1 MKRLLILGGI
11 ALSKEIVETA
21 HSAGIDVYVTDYL
34 PDSPA
39 KRVADKSFMVST
51 TDVDAVVDLIKR
63 EHIDGVLTGYIDL
76 LLPYYVQI
84 CRKSGLP
91 CYATEEQIAITTDK
105 NRFKDLCRKY
115 SVPTVPE
122 YSYEEVLAG
131 KAVFPVLVKPVD
143 NSGALGIFICTNLDE
158 FKENYE
164 KSLAFSPSKHLLIE
178 RYMTGKEAT
187 IFYYLHKGEI
197 YLMGMGDRH
206 MLKFDDNLLPLPV
219 GYTFPSIY
227 LPMFEQEVNE
237 SVIAM
242 FKSLGMSEGMVFM
255 QSFIEEGKCLVY
267 EMGYRLTGSIEHHL
281 ISKST
286 GFNPLAAI
294 IDFAVGN
301 EVDDSS
307 INAIDPHKGCL
318 ANVSLLITPGTIKTY
333 RGIEEAKRLD
343 GVLHIFLSYDEGS
356 ELGKQIMGR
365 LAQLAVRVLIYAD
378 DKTELINRMEKV
390 KNTIQVL
397 DIDGR
402 DMLIKDYS
410 YVRMIQN

>member
-143 NSGALGIFICTNLDE
+143 NSGARGIFICTNLDE

-178 RYMTGKEAT
+178 RYMTGKEA
-187 IFYYLHKGEI
+187 IELVK
-197 YLMGMGDRH
+197 R
-206 MLKFDDNLLPLPV
+206 
-219 GYTFPSIY
+219 
-227 LPMFEQEVNE
+227 
-237 SVIAM
+237 
-242 FKSLGMSEGMVFM
+242 KSM
-255 QSFIEEGKCLVY
+255 Y
-267 EMGYRLTGSIEHHL
+267 AR
-281 ISKST
+281 
-286 GFNPLAAI
+286 
-294 IDFAVGN
+294 D
-301 EVDDSS
+301 
-307 INAIDPHKGCL
+307 GC
-318 ANVSLLITPGTIKTY
+318 GT
-333 RGIEEAKRLD
+333 E
-343 GVLHIFLSYDEGS
+343 
-356 ELGKQIMGR
+356 
-365 LAQLAVRVLIYAD
+365 
-378 DKTELINRMEKV
+378 
-390 KNTIQVL
+390 
-397 DIDGR
+397 
-402 DMLIKDYS
+402 
-410 YVRMIQN
+410 